1 LKHKTQIIQSLFWNL
16 WSVPIG
22 FSIVSKQIGVD
33 LTSFRARF
41 EKKKRK
47 KDFTL
52 VAWVIVKVDY
62 FSEENEF
69 GEKLSVVL

>member
-1 LKHKTQIIQSLFWNL
+1 
-16 WSVPIG
+16 
-22 FSIVSKQIGVD
+22 

-41 EKKKRK
+41 EKKRK
-47 KDFTL
+47 KDFAL

-62 FSEENEF
+62 FSEGNEF